1 MPCYTGTG
9 TLFFQPR
16 HGFFNLSLCLDV
28 SFWKTS
34 WLIFFSPSRNKGP
47 MKELPKQLCN
57 YASMCCGPK
66 HISKDRFI
74 WGNAS
79 FLLENVSLLK
89 KKKKNQH
96 CVYSTLSL
104 KFILCSWE
112 MCVFIQSVI
121 PQEPGRSGCLAG
133 SCVSKPSLPS

>member
-1 MPCYTGTG
+1 
-9 TLFFQPR
+9 
-16 HGFFNLSLCLDV
+16 
-28 SFWKTS
+28 
-34 WLIFFSPSRNKGP
+34 

-89 KKKKNQH
+89 KKKKTNTAFTAH
-96 CVYSTLSL
+96 C
-104 KFILCSWE
+104 
-112 MCVFIQSVI
+112 
-121 PQEPGRSGCLAG
+121 P
-133 SCVSKPSLPS
+133 